1 MMRTI
6 TSLACLVPVLA
17 GCTGDQQIERPTP
30 LFNEVPIEYPLAM
43 WDQDIEGQT
52 LLRVRVTE
60 MGRVD
65 EVEVMQ
71 TSGHQALD
79 SAAVRGARS
88 LRFQPARRNGRRI
101 EVWAQVPVEFSKR
114 ARPGGDVDGA

>member
-1 MMRTI
+1 MRARPLA
-6 TSLACLVPVLA
+6 LACLVPVLA
-17 GCTGDQQIERPTP
+17 ACAGDQQIERPTP
-30 LFNEVPIEYPLAM
+30 LFTDVPIEYPLSM

-71 TSGHQALD
+71 SSGHAALD
-79 SAAVRGARS
+79 TAAVRGARA

-114 ARPGGDVDGA
+114 ARPGGGGG

>member
-1 MMRTI
+1 MLALLPWL
-6 TSLACLVPVLA
+6 LACA
-17 GCTGDQQIERPTP
+17 GDQQIERPTP
-30 LFNEVPIEYPLAM
+30 LFSDVPIEYPLAM

-60 MGRVD
+60 LGRVD

-71 TSGHQALD
+71 SSGYPVLD
-79 SAAVRGARS
+79 TAAVRGARA

-101 EVWAQVPVEFSKR
+101 EVWAQVPVEFSKQ
-114 ARPGGDVDGA
+114 ARPGGGG

>member
-1 MMRTI
+1 MTARR
-6 TSLACLVPVLA
+6 LAMPLLIPLLV

-30 LFNEVPIEYPLAM
+30 LFNDVPIEYPLSM

-60 MGRVD
+60 LGRVD

-71 TSGHQALD
+71 SSGHAALD
-79 SAAVRGARS
+79 TAAVRGARG

-114 ARPGGDVDGA
+114 ARPGDGGG

>member
-1 MMRTI
+1 MMRRAV
-6 TSLACLVPVLA
+6 SLAFLLPVLG

-30 LFNEVPIEYPLAM
+30 LFNDVPIDYPLAM

-52 LLRVRVTE
+52 LLRVRVTD

-65 EVEVMQ
+65 EVEIMQ
-71 TSGHQALD
+71 SSGHSALD
-79 SAAVRGARS
+79 SAAVRGARG

-101 EVWAQVPVEFSKR
+101 EVWAQVPVEFSKQ
-114 ARPGGDVDGA
+114 ARPGGGSDLF

>member
-1 MMRTI
+1 MKAGP
-6 TSLACLVPVLA
+6 LALAWLVPVLA

-30 LFNEVPIEYPLAM
+30 LFTDVPIEYPLSM

-71 TSGHQALD
+71 SSGHAALD
-79 SAAVRGARS
+79 TAAVRGART

-114 ARPGGDVDGA
+114 ARPGGGGG

>member
-1 MMRTI
+1 
-6 TSLACLVPVLA
+6 
-17 GCTGDQQIERPTP
+17 
-30 LFNEVPIEYPLAM
+30 M

-71 TSGHQALD
+71 SSGHAALD
-79 SAAVRGARS
+79 TAAVRGARA

-114 ARPGGDVDGA
+114 ARPGGGGG

>member
-1 MMRTI
+1 MISR
-6 TSLACLVPVLA
+6 LLPLGCLVPILA
-17 GCTGDQQIERPTP
+17 GCAGDQQIERPTP

-60 MGRVD
+60 MGRVE
-65 EVEVMQ
+65 EVEIMQ
-71 TSGHQALD
+71 SSGHEALD

-114 ARPGGDVDGA
+114 ARPDGGGGG